1 MYPKILLLS
10 SVALLLLAGCGSKQY
25 YTPEKT
31 YEASSLSGAEVIS
44 FTRDSATL
52 SSGVTLT
59 PTKAL
64 TLNLEKGYYFIN
76 SSVGGSIVANKKGDC
91 QIIQKNGSSKKIKL
105 PRALVAGTVID
116 NQLIYLLQ
124 NNHFGIYDLAKNSV
138 VYNNKAEKALSI
150 DTRIAN
156 PLQVDNLV
164 VIPTLNGKLV
174 ILDLATFK
182 ISKEIYVSTESTLNN
197 VIFLKRL
204 NNTLVSATP
213 HKVISVSNQGKREFK
228 SAISEV
234 LINDKSIFVFSKDGQ
249 ISQLDES
256 LKVKNQK
263 KFKFAH
269 FSLATMDNNKIY
281 ALDKQGYLIVTNKAL
296 TKDKIYSFPEVE
308 DYSFASAGKIYYNG
322 NVIDLSK
329 LNYE

>member
-1 MYPKILLLS
+1 
-10 SVALLLLAGCGSKQY
+10 
-25 YTPEKT
+25 
-31 YEASSLSGAEVIS
+31 
-44 FTRDSATL
+44 
-52 SSGVTLT
+52 
-59 PTKAL
+59 
-64 TLNLEKGYYFIN
+64 
-76 SSVGGSIVANKKGDC
+76 
-91 QIIQKNGSSKKIKL
+91 
-105 PRALVAGTVID
+105 VAGTVIG
-116 NQLIYLLQ
+116 NQLVYLLQ
-124 NNHFGIYDLAKNSV
+124 NNHFGIYDLAKNSI

-213 HKVISVSNQGKREFK
+213 HRVISVSNRGKREFK

-234 LINDKSIFVFSKDGQ
+234 LLDEKSIFVFSKDGQ
-249 ISQLDES
+249 VSQLDES
-256 LKVKNQK
+256 LKVKNEK

-269 FSLATMDNNKIY
+269 FSVATIDNNKIY
-281 ALDKQGYLIVTNKAL
+281 ALDKQGYLIVANKEL
-296 TKDKIYSFPEVE
+296 TKERTYTFPEVE
-308 DYSFASAGKIYYNG
+308 EYSFASDGKIYYNG
-322 NVIDLSK
+322 NIIDLSK